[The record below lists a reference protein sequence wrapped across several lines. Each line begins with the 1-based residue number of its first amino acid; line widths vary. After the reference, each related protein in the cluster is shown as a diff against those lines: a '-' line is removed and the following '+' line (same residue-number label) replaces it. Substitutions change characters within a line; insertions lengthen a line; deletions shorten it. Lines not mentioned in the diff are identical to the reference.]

1 MSRRARPP
9 TAFVAITDWDW
20 FSQLRELQGIDEVN
34 FWQPSPRGF
43 LALEPGEPFLFK
55 LHSPRD
61 RIVGVGF
68 FARHVQ
74 LPVSLAW
81 EAFGAKNGAGSL
93 IEMRRRVARYR
104 RVTAAPPDD
113 YEIGCI
119 LLEQPV
125 FFEES
130 DWIDPPDW
138 KPSIQVGRRYR
149 LDEEPG
155 LSLWRSV
162 EQLMQASQ
170 HVEMT
175 AAPTLRESD
184 APRYGPP
191 VFKRPRLGQ
200 GSFQAAILDAYARR
214 CAITGERVLP
224 VLEAAHIVPYGE
236 GGEHRVDNG
245 LLLRR
250 DLHAL
255 FERGYLTVARD
266 LDVVVSQRLKEEFHN
281 GDEYLAMAGRKLSL
295 PSRPEDRPNPQF
307 LDWHNQ
313 HRFVV

>member
-1 MSRRARPP
+1 M
-9 TAFVAITDWDW
+9 
-20 FSQLRELQGIDEVN
+20 
-34 FWQPSPRGF
+34 
-43 LALEPGEPFLFK
+43 
-55 LHSPRD
+55 
-61 RIVGVGF
+61 
-68 FARHVQ
+68 
-74 LPVSLAW
+74 
-81 EAFGAKNGAGSL
+81 
-93 IEMRRRVARYR
+93 
-104 RVTAAPPDD
+104 
-113 YEIGCI
+113 
-119 LLEQPV
+119 
-125 FFEES
+125 
-130 DWIDPPDW
+130 DPPDW

>member
-1 MSRRARPP
+1 M
-9 TAFVAITDWDW
+9 AITDWDW
-20 FSQLRELQGIDEVN
+20 FSQLRQLQGIDEVN

-61 RIVGVGF
+61 RIVGAGV

-74 LPVSLAW
+74 LPVSIAW
-81 EAFGAKNGAGSL
+81 EAFGAKNGATSL
-93 IEMRRRVARYR
+93 IEMRRRVERYR
-104 RVTAAPPDD
+104 RISAAVLGD

-119 LLEQPV
+119 LLEQPT
-125 FFEES
+125 FFEDG
-130 DWIDPPDW
+130 DWIAPPDW

-155 LSLWRSV
+155 LSLWANV
-162 EQLMQASQ
+162 EHLLRTSRPGVAASLS
-170 HVEMT
+170 E
-175 AAPTLRESD
+175 PTG
-184 APRYGPP
+184 PRYGPP
-191 VFKRPRLGQ
+191 TFTRPRLGQ
-200 GSFQAAILDAYARR
+200 GSFQAAILDAYART
-214 CAITGERVLP
+214 CAVSGERVLP
-224 VLEAAHIVPYGE
+224 VLEAAHIIPYGE

-255 FERGYLTVARD
+255 FERGYLSVAPD
-266 LDVVVSQRLKEEFHN
+266 LDILVSKRLKEEFHN
-281 GDEYLAMAGRKLSL
+281 GEGYLAMAGRRLLL
-295 PSRPEDRPNPQF
+295 PVRREDRPNPQF

-313 HRFVV
+313 HRFVA

>member
-1 MSRRARPP
+1 MSSGPRPP
-9 TAFVAITDWDW
+9 TAFVGITDWEW
-20 FSQLRELQGIDEVN
+20 FSQLRQLPGVDEVN

-55 LHSPRD
+55 LHSPRN
-61 RIVGVGF
+61 RIVGCGV

-74 LPVSLAW
+74 LPVSMAW
-81 EAFGAKNGAGSL
+81 EAFGAKNGVRSL
-93 IEMRRRVARYR
+93 VEMRRRVERYR
-104 RVTAAPPDD
+104 RTAAATPSD
-113 YEIGCI
+113 YEVGCI
-119 LLEQPV
+119 LLEQPT
-125 FFEES
+125 FFEETE
-130 DWIDPPDW
+130 WIEAPDW

-155 LSLWRSV
+155 LSLWRRV
-162 EQLMQASQ
+162 EQLIRNSQ
-170 HVEMT
+170 FPEMA
-175 AAPTLRESD
+175 AAPMLRESG
-184 APRYGPP
+184 APRYGSPT
-191 VFKRPRLGQ
+191 FSRPRLGQ
-200 GSFQAAILDAYARR
+200 GSFQAAIIDAYARK

-266 LDVVVSQRLKEEFHN
+266 LDILVSKRLKEEFHN
-281 GDEYLAMAGRKLSL
+281 GDEYLAMAGRKLIL
-295 PSRPEDRPNPQF
+295 PSKREDRPNPQF
-307 LDWHNQ
+307 LDWHNE
-313 HRFVV
+313 HRFVA

>member
-1 MSRRARPP
+1 
-9 TAFVAITDWDW
+9 VAITDWDW

-55 LHSPRD
+55 LHSPRN

-74 LPVSLAW
+74 LPISVAW
-81 EAFGAKNGAGSL
+81 DAFGTKNGAGSL
-93 IEMRRRVARYR
+93 IEMRRRVERYR
-104 RVTAAPPDD
+104 RVSAGVSDD

-125 FFEES
+125 FFQER
-130 DWIDPPDW
+130 DWTDPPDW

-149 LDEEPG
+149 LDEAPG
-155 LSLWRSV
+155 LSLWRHV
-162 EQLMQASQ
+162 EPLLHASQ
-170 HVEMT
+170 LLGTTSVSE
-175 AAPTLRESD
+175 PSG
-184 APRYGPP
+184 PRYGPP
-191 VFKRPRLGQ
+191 VFKPQRLGQ

-214 CAITGERVLP
+214 CAVTGERVLP
-224 VLEAAHIVPYGE
+224 VLEAAHIIPYGE

-255 FERGYLTVARD
+255 FERGYLTVAPD
-266 LDVVVSQRLKEEFHN
+266 LDILVSKRLKEEFHN
-281 GDEYLAMAGRKLSL
+281 GDEYLAMAGRRLLL
-295 PSRPEDRPNPQF
+295 PVRREDRPNPEF

-313 HRFVV
+313 HRFVA

>member
-1 MSRRARPP
+1 VPIDARPP

-20 FSQLRELQGIDEVN
+20 FNQLRQLQGIDEVN
-34 FWQPSPRGF
+34 FWQPNPRGF

-55 LHSPRD
+55 LHSPRN
-61 RIVGVGF
+61 RIVGGGV

-74 LPVSLAW
+74 LPLSMAW
-81 EAFGAKNGAGSL
+81 EAFGAKNGVKTLG
-93 IEMRRRVARYR
+93 EMRRRVERYR
-104 RVTAAPPDD
+104 TTLAETSGD

-119 LLEQPV
+119 LLEQPT
-125 FFEES
+125 FFEQTE
-130 DWIDPPDW
+130 WLEAPDW

-155 LSLWRSV
+155 LSLWRKV
-162 EQLMQASQ
+162 ESLMQVSQ
-170 HVEMT
+170 FEEMVS
-175 AAPTLRESD
+175 APMLRELG

-191 VFKRPRLGQ
+191 VFTRPRLGQ
-200 GSFQAAILDAYARR
+200 GSFQAAIVDAYGRR
-214 CAITGERVLP
+214 CAVTGERVLP

-266 LDVVVSQRLKEEFHN
+266 LDILVSKRLKEEFHN
-281 GDEYLAMAGRKLSL
+281 GDEYMAMAGRKLML
-295 PSRPEDRPNPQF
+295 PSKREDRPNPQF
-307 LDWHNQ
+307 LDWHNE
-313 HRFVV
+313 HRFVA

>member
-1 MSRRARPP
+1 MSPSARPP
-9 TAFVAITDWDW
+9 TAFVGITDWDW
-20 FSQLRELQGIDEVN
+20 FSQLRELEGIDEVN

-43 LALEPGEPFLFK
+43 LALKPGEPFLFK
-55 LHSPRD
+55 LHSPRN
-61 RIVGVGF
+61 RIVCCGV

-74 LPVSLAW
+74 LPVSMAW
-81 EAFGAKNGAGSL
+81 EAFGAKNGVRSL
-93 IEMRRRVARYR
+93 VEMRRRVERYR
-104 RVTAAPPDD
+104 KSSIATPND

-119 LLEQPV
+119 LLEQPT
-125 FFEES
+125 FFEEA
-130 DWIDPPDW
+130 DWIEAPDW

-155 LSLWRSV
+155 LSLWRHV
-162 EQLMQASQ
+162 EQLMQTS
-170 HVEMT
+170 
-175 AAPTLRESD
+175 
-184 APRYGPP
+184 
-191 VFKRPRLGQ
+191 LGQ
-200 GSFQAAILDAYARR
+200 VSFQAAILDAYARR

-266 LDVVVSQRLKEEFHN
+266 LNVLVSKRLKDEFHN
-281 GDEYLAMAGRKLSL
+281 GDEYLAMAGRKLML
-295 PSRPEDRPNPQF
+295 PAKREDRPNPQF
-307 LDWHNQ
+307 LDWHSEN
-313 HRFVV
+313 RFVA

>member
-1 MSRRARPP
+1 MSRRTRPP
-9 TAFVAITDWDW
+9 AAFVAITDWDW

-43 LALEPGEPFLFK
+43 GALEPGEPFLFK

-74 LPVSLAW
+74 LPVGIAW
-81 EAFGAKNGAGSL
+81 DTFGAKNGAGSL
-93 IEMRRRVARYR
+93 TEMRRRLERYR
-104 RVTAAPPDD
+104 KVSTALAGD

-125 FFEES
+125 FFEER

-138 KPSIQVGRRYR
+138 KRSIQVGRRYR

-155 LSLWRSV
+155 LSLWHHV
-162 EQLMQASQ
+162 ELLLHASQ
-170 HVEMT
+170 HVGTT
-175 AAPTLRESD
+175 AVAEPSG
-184 APRYGPP
+184 PRYGPP
-191 VFKRPRLGQ
+191 AFKLPRLGQ

-224 VLEAAHIVPYGE
+224 VLEAAHIIPYGE

-255 FERGYLTVARD
+255 FERGYVTVAPD
-266 LDVVVSQRLKEEFHN
+266 LKVVVSKRLKDEFHN
-281 GDEYLAMAGRKLSL
+281 GDEYLAMAGHQLLL
-295 PSRPEDRPNPQF
+295 PVRREDRPNPQF

-313 HRFVV
+313 HRFVA